1 MRDIKIQKLVLN
13 ISVGESGDRL
23 TRAAK
28 VLEQLSGQTPVYS
41 KARYTV
47 RTFVRLI
54 SLPISLYVANLIF
67 YRVFVAMR
75 KLLSTS
81 PSEVPKL
88 RKSLNAVSK
97 SKNTN
102 SVHVTSLRQAT
113 SALVS
118 ANISTWVSNMTL
130 PLAFTAWTSTAA

>member
-118 ANISTWVSNMTL
+118 NMTL